1 MTERFHFRS
10 LRELLAKANEE
21 KSGDQLAGIAAG
33 SEQERVAAK
42 YALADTTLEHIVNN
56 PVIDPDQDD
65 VSRLI
70 LDTHDQ
76 NAFAQIKSMNV
87 GEFREFI
94 LRDET
99 SGEDL
104 SRLRWAITPEIAAAA
119 AKLMSNKDLVLA
131 SAKIRVVTHCRNTMG
146 QRGVLGIRLQP
157 NHPADDAAGNLLA
170 ALDGLL
176 YGCGDAVIGVN
187 PATEAVESVS
197 AILHALTKLIDAY
210 KIPTQ
215 ACCLAHISTQLK
227 ALERGAPLDL
237 LFQSVAGTQKAN
249 ESFGITLNMLREGRE
264 RLLESHKEKIS
275 PRRRGDAEKSEGSRL
290 MEMDTLGT
298 DNTPAMSGPVD
309 HKRALTGNEARFR
322 KEDSSQNPP
331 RLRASAV
338 RSPAELNVMY
348 FETGQG
354 SALSADAHHGIDQL
368 TLEARAYGV
377 ARVFEPFL
385 VNSVVGFIGPEYLYD
400 ERQIVRAGLEDHF
413 MGKILGLPMGCDVCY
428 TNHAAADQN
437 SADNLLILLTAAG
450 CNYFMG
456 VPCSDDV
463 MLNYQSTSFHD
474 ALAVRRLFNLRPA
487 PEFVAWLH
495 EMGLYK
501 DGEPAQIEAS
511 ARKQL
516 AAGLEKA
523 MK

>member
-1 MTERFHFRS
+1 MHKSFQFRD
-10 LRELLAKANEE
+10 LTDLFAKANEE
-21 KSGDQLAGIAAG
+21 KSGDQLAGLAAQ

-42 YALADTTLEHIVNN
+42 YVLADVPLQKIVAN
-56 PVIDPDQDD
+56 PLIPPEQDD
-65 VSRLI
+65 VTRLI
-70 LDTHDQ
+70 LETHDHES
-76 NAFAQIKSMNV
+76 FSTIKSMTV

-94 LRDET
+94 LSDET
-99 SGEDL
+99 DEAT
-104 SRLRWAITPEIAAAA
+104 LRALHWAITPEIGAAVT
-119 AKLMSNKDLVLA
+119 KLMSNKDLVLA
-131 SAKIRVVTHCRNTMG
+131 ANKIRVITHCRNTMG

-157 NHPADDAAGNLLA
+157 NHPADDASGILLSA
-170 ALDGLL
+170 FDGLL

-187 PATEAVESVS
+187 PATEAIESVS
-197 AILHALTKLIDAY
+197 AILHALNRLIDAY

-227 ALERGAPLDL
+227 AMERGAPLDL
-237 LFQSVAGTQKAN
+237 LFQSVAGTQMAN
-249 ESFGITLNMLREGRE
+249 ESFGITLSMLREGRE
-264 RLLESHKEKIS
+264 RVMEHHAKRKTS
-275 PRRRGDAEKSEGSRL
+275 PL
-290 MEMDTLGT
+290 INT
-298 DNTPAMSGPVD
+298 DYTDRNSGQKPRAKGQEQQSNCQLPV
-309 HKRALTGNEARFR
+309 ANCL
-322 KEDSSQNPP
+322 
-331 RLRASAV
+331 
-338 RSPAELNVMY
+338 Y

-354 SALSADAHHGIDQL
+354 SALSADAHHGVDQL

-400 ERQIVRAGLEDHF
+400 ERQIIRAGLEDHF
-413 MGKILGLPMGCDVCY
+413 MGKLLGLPMGCDVCY

-437 SADNLLILLTAAG
+437 SADNLLMLLTAAG

-487 PEFVAWLH
+487 PEFLAWLH

-501 DGEPAQIEAS
+501 EGEPARLEGG

-516 AAGLEKA
+516 AAGLEKV

>member
-1 MTERFHFRS
+1 MHKSFQFRD
-10 LRELLAKANEE
+10 LRDLFAKANEE
-21 KSGDQLAGIAAG
+21 KSGDQLAKLAAR

-42 YALADTTLEHIVNN
+42 FALADVPLQEIVVN
-56 PVIDPDQDD
+56 PLIPPDEDD
-65 VSRLI
+65 VTRLI
-70 LDTHDQ
+70 LETQDQ
-76 NAFAQIKSMNV
+76 ANFSTIKSITV

-94 LRDET
+94 LSDET
-99 SGEDL
+99 DEATL
-104 SRLRWAITPEIAAAA
+104 KALHWAITPEIAAAVT
-119 AKLMSNKDLVLA
+119 KLMSNKDLVLA
-131 SAKIRVVTHCRNTMG
+131 ANKIRVITHCRNTMG
-146 QRGVLGIRLQP
+146 ERGVLGIRLQP
-157 NHPADDAAGNLLA
+157 NHPADDAAGILLSA
-170 ALDGLL
+170 FDGLL

-197 AILHALTKLIDAY
+197 AILHALQRLIDAY
-210 KIPTQ
+210 NIPTQ

-227 ALERGAPLDL
+227 AMERGAPLDL

-249 ESFGITLNMLREGRE
+249 ESFGITLSMLREGRD
-264 RLLESHKEKIS
+264 RVLEHHAKRNIS
-275 PRRRGDAEKSEGSRL
+275 PLID
-290 MEMDTLGT
+290 T
-298 DNTPAMSGPVD
+298 DNTDQARQGPTAKGQQP
-309 HKRALTGNEARFR
+309 HANC
-322 KEDSSQNPP
+322 
-331 RLRASAV
+331 
-338 RSPAELNVMY
+338 MY

-354 SALSADAHHGIDQL
+354 SALSADAHHGVDQL

-413 MGKILGLPMGCDVCY
+413 MGKLLGLPMGCDVCY

-437 SADNLLILLTAAG
+437 SADNLLIMLTAAG

-487 PEFVAWLH
+487 PEFMAWLH

-501 DGEPAQIEAS
+501 EGEPARIEANK
-511 ARKQL
+511 RKQL
-516 AAGLEKA
+516 TAALEKA

>member
-1 MTERFHFRS
+1 MLKSFQFRD
-10 LRELLAKANEE
+10 LTDIFAKANEE
-21 KSGDQLAGIAAG
+21 KSGDQLAGLPAR

-42 YALADTTLEHIVNN
+42 FALADVPLQEIVAN
-56 PVIDPDQDD
+56 PLIPPEQDD
-65 VSRLI
+65 VTRLI
-70 LDTHDQ
+70 LETHDQ
-76 NAFAQIKSMNV
+76 DNFSAIKSMTV

-94 LRDET
+94 LSDDTDEAT
-99 SGEDL
+99 LKNLHWS
-104 SRLRWAITPEIAAAA
+104 ITPEIAAAVT
-119 AKLMSNKDLVLA
+119 KLMSNKDLVLA
-131 SAKIRVVTHCRNTMG
+131 ASKIRVITHCRNTMG

-157 NHPADDAAGNLLA
+157 NHPADDAAGILLSA
-170 ALDGLL
+170 FDGLL

-197 AILHALTKLIDAY
+197 AILHALNRLIDAY
-210 KIPTQ
+210 SIPTQ

-227 ALERGAPLDL
+227 AMERGAPLDL

-249 ESFGITLNMLREGRE
+249 ESFGITLSMLREGRE
-264 RLLESHKEKIS
+264 RVREHHAKRETS
-275 PRRRGDAEKSEGSRL
+275 PL
-290 MEMDTLGT
+290 INT
-298 DNTPAMSGPVD
+298 DNTDRSG
-309 HKRALTGNEARFR
+309 
-322 KEDSSQNPP
+322 SQEPKAKGQEP
-331 RLRASAV
+331 QAHC
-338 RSPAELNVMY
+338 MY

-354 SALSADAHHGIDQL
+354 SALSADAHHGVDQL

-377 ARVFEPFL
+377 ARIFEPFL
-385 VNSVVGFIGPEYLYD
+385 VNSVVGFVGPEYLYD

-413 MGKILGLPMGCDVCY
+413 MGKLLGLPMGCDVCY

-437 SADNLLILLTAAG
+437 SADNLLVLLTAAG

-487 PEFVAWLH
+487 PEFLAWLH

-501 DGEPAQIEAS
+501 DGEPAKIEANT
-511 ARKQL
+511 RKQL
-516 AAGLEKA
+516 AGGLEKA

>member
-1 MTERFHFRS
+1 MRKSFQFRD
-10 LRELLAKANEE
+10 LADLFAKANEE
-21 KSGDQLAGIAAG
+21 KSGDQLAGLAAA

-42 YALADTTLEHIVNN
+42 FALADVTLQQIIAN
-56 PVIDPDQDD
+56 PLIPPEQDD
-65 VSRLI
+65 VTRLI
-70 LDTHDQ
+70 LETHDQ
-76 NAFAQIKSMNV
+76 ESFSSIKSMTV

-94 LRDET
+94 LSDDTDEAMLK
-99 SGEDL
+99 SL
-104 SRLRWAITPEIAAAA
+104 HWAITPEIAAAVT
-119 AKLMSNKDLVLA
+119 KLMSNKDLVLA
-131 SAKIRVVTHCRNTMG
+131 ANKIRVITRCRNTMG

-157 NHPADDAAGNLLA
+157 NHPADDAAGILLSA
-170 ALDGLL
+170 FDGLL

-197 AILHALTKLIDAY
+197 AILHALSRLIDAY
-210 KIPTQ
+210 NIPTQ

-227 ALERGAPLDL
+227 AMERGAPLDL

-249 ESFGITLNMLREGRE
+249 ESFGITLSMLREGRE
-264 RLLESHKEKIS
+264 RVLEHHPKRKIS
-275 PRRRGDAEKSEGSRL
+275 PLIS
-290 MEMDTLGT
+290 T
-298 DNTPAMSGPVD
+298 DNTDRTSQ
-309 HKRALTGNEARFR
+309 ER
-322 KEDSSQNPP
+322 KAKGQEPIANC
-331 RLRASAV
+331 
-338 RSPAELNVMY
+338 MY

-377 ARVFEPFL
+377 ARVFDPFL

-400 ERQIVRAGLEDHF
+400 ERQIIRAGLEDHF
-413 MGKILGLPMGCDVCY
+413 MGKLLGLPMGCDVCY

-487 PEFVAWLH
+487 PEFLVWLH

-501 DGEPAQIEAS
+501 DGEPARIEAS

-516 AAGLEKA
+516 ATGLEQA